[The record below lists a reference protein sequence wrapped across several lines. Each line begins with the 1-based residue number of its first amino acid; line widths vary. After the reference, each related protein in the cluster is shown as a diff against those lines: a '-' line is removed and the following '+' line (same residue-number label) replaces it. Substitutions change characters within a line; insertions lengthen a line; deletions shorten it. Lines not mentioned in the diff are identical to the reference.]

1 MAQGRELKADA
12 SGKNMRGMIWDI
24 KFSNDS
30 TVTAADSI
38 NFALNP
44 TDRQLLVFVFP
55 TDKVSSNELLYSIA
69 RHNFR
74 SFVVKDFD
82 LEQMNFGRL
91 GMILV
96 KDFENLDELNHYR
109 RVMAASTDFKL
120 PAGVRPVV
128 ISVPNFDALLH
139 SGGTLDDY
147 FRFLEAQNYKDAQAG
162 ILPYT
167 EIETLDEADEAAA
180 ERAAQPQSD
189 QE

>member
-1 MAQGRELKADA
+1 MLWSISLG
-12 SGKNMRGMIWDI
+12 
-24 KFSNDS
+24 NDS
-30 TVTAADSI
+30 TATASDSI
-38 NFALNP
+38 NFAINP
-44 TDRQLLVFVFP
+44 ADPLLLVFVFP
-55 TDKVSSNELLYSIA
+55 TDKVSSNELLYRIA

-96 KDFENLDELNHYR
+96 KQFESMAELNHYR

-128 ISVPNFDALLH
+128 ISVPNFDTLLH

-147 FRFLEAQNYKDAQAG
+147 FRFLEAQNYKDAQADL
-162 ILPYT
+162 LPYT
-167 EIETLDEADEAAA
+167 EIETLEEADEAAA
-180 ERAAQPQSD
+180 QRQ
-189 QE
+189 QEDTTTTTNP